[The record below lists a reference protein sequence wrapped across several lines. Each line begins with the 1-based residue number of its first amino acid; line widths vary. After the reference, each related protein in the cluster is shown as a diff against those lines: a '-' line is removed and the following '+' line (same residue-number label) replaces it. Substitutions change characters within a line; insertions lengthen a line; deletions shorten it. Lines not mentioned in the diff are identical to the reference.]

1 MAPTAGVE
9 GSAESQVADQLVAE
23 GPRRGHAA
31 IDFNH
36 PAVTAPVPVIW
47 IPEDPLGIS
56 KEEIRDTEAA
66 GDIKI
71 TDGGATLDETNKL
84 AWSEDPPDYEP

>member
-1 MAPTAGVE
+1 MNRSVDSTGEERTVDDGE
-9 GSAESQVADQLVAE
+9 GQ
-23 GPRRGHAA
+23 PRKQPYD
-31 IDFNH
+31 DFRH
-36 PAVTAPVPVIW
+36 PAMTAPIPVIW

-71 TDGGATLDETNKL
+71 TDQGAKLDENNNVVWTEN
-84 AWSEDPPDYEP
+84 PPDYRL

>member
-1 MAPTAGVE
+1 MN
-9 GSAESQVADQLVAE
+9 DYY
-23 GPRRGHAA
+23 
-31 IDFNH
+31 H
-36 PAVTAPVPVIW
+36 PAVTAPVPVVW

-71 TDGGATLDETNKL
+71 TDGGASLDEKNKL
-84 AWSEDPPDYEP
+84 TWNEDPPDYEP